1 MAIKDGLFRD
11 HVPELREHWREL
23 MRRILCITPP
33 RRRTSSWGGSIVRV
47 FTGGTTNPDPAQI
60 SFVQHIFNFVVQ
72 LATLFV
78 YGLLVLLEM
87 TTRGSIAALIALVD
101 TIIWLTIVFAVASP
115 MILSGLYEAAIDR
128 LVIES
133 LEKAVQKPPD
143 ENDGHTLRHRIHLL
157 YGVLVGN
164 LVLHDPSSGQSA
176 DQAGKV
182 AERSAWDDICRM
194 VDLIPENLSQGREGM
209 SAVRQS
215 THVRLMSML
224 GCQSDFGATIG
235 AAIVFFLGSFLFS
248 VFGNLS
254 MLGDNDTAHSL
265 GFGEWW
271 MIIPHVAMVSG
282 CLLAGNNPNTLEA
295 IFSGVETWEVKSETT
310 MVTVV
315 QGVKDFFLRPYGP
328 VYRAVYQPVWM
339 WERGRNKR
347 SWIRRIQLRYS
358 SATPQPDARHVNPW
372 PPERSWAAHL
382 RTKYGYATEHLEFS
396 APIPESIPDMVLVD
410 WVWLLVHAAILN
422 ALPFLFAFLTSYYT
436 PPIGLSCRSFT
447 FLLYFLFQ
455 IWLSAI
461 WFWDFPS
468 EQHFDLW
475 HRIGQGRNKETGD
488 LAGPSS
494 SRTRLPS
501 LVTVLT
507 LFGVIGSA
515 FTAIFGTI
523 FQLVGIYR
531 NCKCLMP
538 LTAWGR
544 EDFFFQVSTNS
555 AQGITYAQRFWMTT
569 GVASI
574 VLLIVVCYVGWWYQR
589 HWRRLFTELVDKL
602 LIPCRSGSQDR
613 DRRDQEEV
621 DPTAVIA

>member
-1 MAIKDGLFRD
+1 M
-11 HVPELREHWREL
+11 
-23 MRRILCITPP
+23 
-33 RRRTSSWGGSIVRV
+33 SSWGSSIVKV
-47 FTGGTTNPDPAQI
+47 FTGSITKPEPTQI
-60 SFVQHIFNFVVQ
+60 SFVQHVFNFVVQ
-72 LATLFV
+72 LATIFV
-78 YGLLVLLEM
+78 YGLLVVLEM
-87 TTRGSIAALIALVD
+87 MTRGFIAALIALVD
-101 TIIWLTIVFAVASP
+101 TIVWLTVVFAVASP
-115 MILSGLYEAAIDR
+115 MILSGLYEAAVDR

-133 LEKAVQKPPD
+133 LEKALRNTLD
-143 ENDGHTLRHRIHLL
+143 ENDGHALRHRIHLM

-164 LVLHDPSSGQSA
+164 LVLHDPSSGQQPA
-176 DQAGKV
+176 EQAGEEV
-182 AERSAWDDICRM
+182 ERSAWDDVCRM
-194 VDLIPENLSQGREGM
+194 VDSISDNPSQDREGM
-209 SAVRQS
+209 SAVRRS

-235 AAIVFFLGSFLFS
+235 AAVVFFLGSFLFS
-248 VFGNLS
+248 VFANLS
-254 MLGDNDTAHSL
+254 MLGDNDTAHSM

-295 IFSGVETWEVKSETT
+295 IFSGVETWEVKSDSK
-310 MVTVV
+310 MVTVA

-328 VYRAVYQPVWM
+328 VYRSVYQPVWM

-347 SWIRRIQLRYS
+347 SWIRRIQSRYS
-358 SATPQPDARHVNPW
+358 STAPQPSAQHLNPSR
-372 PPERSWAAHL
+372 PERNWAAHL
-382 RTKYGYATEHLEFS
+382 RTKYGYATEHVEFS
-396 APIPESIPDMVLVD
+396 APIPESMPNIGMLD
-410 WVWLLVHAAILN
+410 WVWLLVHAVILN

-468 EQHFDLW
+468 EQHFDPW
-475 HRIGQGRNKETGD
+475 YRIGQKSNKERGD
-488 LAGPSS
+488 MAGSS
-494 SRTRLPS
+494 SYWIRVPS
-501 LVTVLT
+501 LMTVLT

-538 LTAWGR
+538 LSAWGQ

-555 AQGITYAQRFWMTT
+555 AEGITYAQKYWMTS

-574 VLLIVVCYVGWWYQR
+574 ALLIVICYVGWWYQR
-589 HWRRLFTELVDKL
+589 HQRRSFTELVDKL
-602 LIPCRSGSQDR
+602 LISCRSGNQDR

-621 DPTAVIA
+621 DPRAVIA